1 MDSTLTQSNTDMT
14 STQQEPFDWGIIG
27 VDLDEVEIPWNQLN
41 DMPAHLKHDSQASVQ
56 LSDNAS
62 SGSALGHVESSKE
75 SVSIFDQFPEAFLS
89 NSNEQAGTSV
99 SVFGH
104 LSEPPVAEDQLPY
117 SWMIQNPGKI
127 AQGLN
132 NSCPR
137 PQRIKPQPGN
147 KSASNVEGETQLEEQ
162 LKLEP
167 INPHDY
173 FLQATAFTCIM
184 NLNSQG
190 L

>member
-1 MDSTLTQSNTDMT
+1 
-14 STQQEPFDWGIIG
+14 
-27 VDLDEVEIPWNQLN
+27 
-41 DMPAHLKHDSQASVQ
+41 MPAHFEQDPQASVL
-56 LSDNAS
+56 LSDNAF
-62 SGSALGHVESSKE
+62 SGPALGLVDSSKE
-75 SVSIFDQFPEAFLS
+75 SVSIFDRFPEAFQS
-89 NSNEQAGTSV
+89 NSDEQAGTSV

-132 NSCPR
+132 INCPR
-137 PQRIKPQPGN
+137 QQRIKPQPGN
-147 KSASNVEGETQLEEQ
+147 KPASNVEGETQMEEQ

-184 NLNSQG
+184 DLNSQG